1 MQYIAAAKLWR
12 RGEIGE
18 SVMNDKKSFEATY
31 VAYPFPALVDFG
43 MALSRLFVRSRHWR
57 DEAANVNT
65 PASKDLREA
74 V

>member
-1 MQYIAAAKLWR
+1 LQYSVVAKLR
-12 RGEIGE
+12 RREEIGDFA
-18 SVMNDKKSFEATY
+18 MNDKKSFEATY

-57 DEAANVNT
+57 DEAANANT

>member
-1 MQYIAAAKLWR
+1 
-12 RGEIGE
+12 
-18 SVMNDKKSFEATY
+18 MNDKKSFEATY

>member
-1 MQYIAAAKLWR
+1 
-12 RGEIGE
+12 
-18 SVMNDKKSFEATY
+18 MNDKKSFEATY

-43 MALSRLFVRSRHWR
+43 MALSRLFVRSRHWQ
-57 DEAANVNT
+57 DEAANANT